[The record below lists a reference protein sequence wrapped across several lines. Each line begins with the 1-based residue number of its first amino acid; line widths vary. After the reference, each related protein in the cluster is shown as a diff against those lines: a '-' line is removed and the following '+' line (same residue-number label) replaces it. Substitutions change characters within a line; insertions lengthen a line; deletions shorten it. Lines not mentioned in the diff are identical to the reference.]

1 MNKPDARKLSDD
13 SLRLLR
19 VQADRLRREHGKTWR
34 EIAEIVGVHIGTVIS
49 WARRFNVGAVDGSA
63 TPDSGKRG
71 RRFGEGRSL
80 SGVDEMFVRDRV
92 VGKNPDQLQL
102 PFALW
107 SRRAVQ
113 ALIQEV
119 AKIEMPIRTVG
130 EYLRRWGMTP
140 QRPIKRAL
148 EQRPAD
154 VERWLAVEY
163 PRIQAR
169 AKAENAEIYWA
180 DETAVK
186 QDTAWVRGYAPAGK
200 TPVLPHTARWSHV
213 TMISAVTNQG
223 LVRFAFYPG
232 AINTDRFIDFM
243 DRLIQ
248 EAEGR
253 KVFLILDN
261 LRVHHARPVKEWLA
275 ERTDAIEAFY
285 LPSYTPEANPDEYLN
300 RDLKTVLRSQEP
312 KRTTH
317 DLWSAARAFMEFLQ
331 RTPERVRA
339 YFTHPSVHYAR

>member
-1 MNKPDARKLSDD
+1 MNKPDGRKLSDE

-19 VQADRLRREHGKTWR
+19 VQADRLRREQGKTWR

-49 WARRFNVGAVDGSA
+49 WARRFNVGSAHAAA
-63 TPDSGKRG
+63 TPESGKRG

-80 SGVDEMFVRDRV
+80 SGVDEMYVRDQV
-92 VGKNPDQLQL
+92 VGRNPDQLQL

-140 QRPIKRAL
+140 QRPMKRAL

-154 VERWLAVEY
+154 VERWLATEY

-223 LVRFAFYPG
+223 LVRFAFHQG

-243 DRLIQ
+243 DRLIR

-253 KVFLILDN
+253 KVFLIFDN
-261 LRVHHARPVKEWLA
+261 LRVHHAGQVKEWLA
-275 ERTDAIEAFY
+275 ERGEAIEAFY

-317 DLWSAARAFMEFLQ
+317 DLWSAARTFMEFLQ
-331 RTPERVRA
+331 RTPGRVRA
-339 YFTHPSVHYAR
+339 YFNHPSVRYAR

>member
-1 MNKPDARKLSDD
+1 MSKIDARKLSDE

-19 VQADRLRREHGKTWR
+19 LQADRLRREQNKSWR
-34 EIAEIVGVHIGTVIS
+34 EIAEIVGVHIGTAIS
-49 WARRFNVGAVDGSA
+49 WARRFGVGTGIAD
-63 TPDSGKRG
+63 PQSGTRG
-71 RRFGEGRSL
+71 RRHGEGRTL
-80 SGVDEMFVRDRV
+80 SRVDELYVRSQV
-92 VGKNPDQLQL
+92 IGKNPDQLHL

-113 ALIQEV
+113 GLIREV
-119 AKIEMPIRTVG
+119 AKIEMPMRTVG

-154 VERWLAVEY
+154 VQRWLESEY
-163 PRIQAR
+163 PQIQAR

-200 TPVLPHTARWSHV
+200 TPVLPHAARWTHV
-213 TMISAVTNQG
+213 SMISAITNQG
-223 LVRFAFYPG
+223 LVRFALHEG
-232 AINTDRFIDFM
+232 SINTDRLIDFM
-243 DRLIQ
+243 GRLVND
-248 EAEGR
+248 AEGR

-261 LRVHHARPVKEWLA
+261 LRVHHALAVKEWLA
-275 ERTDAIEAFY
+275 ERTAQIEVFY
-285 LPSYTPEANPDEYLN
+285 LPSYTPDANPDEYLN
-300 RDLKTVLRSQEP
+300 RDLKTSLRSQEP
-312 KRTTH
+312 KRTRH
-317 DLWSAARAFMEFLQ
+317 SLWSAARTFMEFLE

-339 YFTHPSVHYAR
+339 YFTHPRVRYAC

>member
-1 MNKPDARKLSDD
+1 MSKPDARKLSDE

-19 VQADRLRREHGKTWR
+19 LQADRLRREHGKTWR
-34 EIAEIVGVHIGTVIS
+34 EIAEIIGVHIGTVMS
-49 WARRFNVGAVDGSA
+49 WARRFGVGVGAELN
-63 TPDSGKRG
+63 PDSGQRG

-80 SGVDEMFVRDRV
+80 SGVDEFFVRDQV
-92 VGKNPDQLQL
+92 VGRNPDQLML

-113 ALIQEV
+113 SLIREV

-154 VERWLAVEY
+154 VQRWLDVEY
-163 PRIQAR
+163 PIIAAR
-169 AKAENAEIYWA
+169 AKAENAEIYWG
-180 DETAVK
+180 DETSVK

-200 TPVLPHTARWSHV
+200 TPVLTHAAAWTNV

-223 LVRFAFYPG
+223 LVRFAFHDG
-232 AINTDRFIDFM
+232 SINTDRLIDFM
-243 DRLIQ
+243 DRLVTD
-248 EAEGR
+248 AEGR

-261 LRVHHARPVKEWLA
+261 LKVHHALLVQEWLKA
-275 ERTDAIEAFY
+275 HVEHIEVFY
-285 LPSYTPEANPDEYLN
+285 LPAYTPDANPDEYLN
-300 RDLKTVLRSQEP
+300 RDLKTTLRSQEP
-312 KRTTH
+312 KRSAPA
-317 DLWSAARAFMEFLQ
+317 LKSAARGFMEFLA

-339 YFTHPSVHYAR
+339 YFNHSSVRYAA

>member
-1 MNKPDARKLSDD
+1 MSKIDARKLSDE

-19 VQADRLRREHGKTWR
+19 LQADRLRREQNKSWR
-34 EIAEIVGVHIGTVIS
+34 EIAEIVGVHIGTAIS
-49 WARRFNVGAVDGSA
+49 WARRFGVGTGIED
-63 TPDSGKRG
+63 PQSGTRG
-71 RRFGEGRSL
+71 RRLGEGRTL
-80 SGVDEMFVRDRV
+80 TGVDEMFIRSQV

-113 ALIQEV
+113 GLIREV

-154 VERWLAVEY
+154 VQRWLDVEY
-163 PRIQAR
+163 PQIQAR

-186 QDTAWVRGYAPAGK
+186 QDTAWVRGFAPAGK
-200 TPVLPHTARWSHV
+200 TPVLPHAARWTHV
-213 TMISAVTNQG
+213 TMISAITNQG
-223 LVRFAFYPG
+223 LVRFALHEG
-232 AINTDRFIDFM
+232 SINTDRLIDFM
-243 DRLIQ
+243 DRLVRD
-248 EAEGR
+248 AEGR

-261 LRVHHARPVKEWLA
+261 LRVHHALAVKEWLA
-275 ERTDAIEAFY
+275 TRAEQIEVFY
-285 LPSYTPEANPDEYLN
+285 LPSYTPDANPDEYLN
-300 RDLKTVLRSQEP
+300 RDLKTSLRSQEP
-312 KRTTH
+312 KRTRH
-317 DLWSAARAFMEFLQ
+317 DLWSAARAFMEFLEK
-331 RTPERVRA
+331 TPARVRA
-339 YFTHPSVHYAR
+339 YFTHPCVHYAC

>member
-1 MNKPDARKLSDD
+1 
-13 SLRLLR
+13 
-19 VQADRLRREHGKTWR
+19 
-34 EIAEIVGVHIGTVIS
+34 
-49 WARRFNVGAVDGSA
+49 
-63 TPDSGKRG
+63 
-71 RRFGEGRSL
+71 
-80 SGVDEMFVRDRV
+80 
-92 VGKNPDQLQL
+92 
-102 PFALW
+102 LW

-154 VERWLAVEY
+154 VERWLATEY
-163 PRIQAR
+163 PHIQAR

-200 TPVLPHTARWSHV
+200 TPVLPHAARWSHV

-223 LVRFAFYPG
+223 LVRFAFHQG
-232 AINTDRFIDFM
+232 AINTERFIDFM

-261 LRVHHARPVKEWLA
+261 LRVHHARDVKAWLA
-275 ERTDAIEAFY
+275 ERTEAIEAFY

-339 YFTHPSVHYAR
+339 YFTHPSVRYAC

>member
-1 MNKPDARKLSDD
+1 MNKPDARRLSDD

-19 VQADRLRREHGKTWR
+19 MQADRLRREHGKTWR

-49 WARRFNVGAVDGSA
+49 WARRFNVGSADGSA
-63 TPDSGKRG
+63 APDSGKRG
-71 RRFGEGRSL
+71 RRFGEGRSI
-80 SGVDEMFVRDRV
+80 SGVDEMFVRDQV

-113 ALIQEV
+113 ALIQQV
-119 AKIEMPIRTVG
+119 TKVDMPIRTVG
-130 EYLRRWGMTP
+130 LYLQRWGMTP

-154 VERWLAVEY
+154 VEHWLATKY
-163 PRIQAR
+163 PHIQAR

-200 TPVLPHTARWSHV
+200 TPILPHAARWSHV

-223 LVRFAFYPG
+223 LVRFAFHQG

-261 LRVHHARPVKEWLA
+261 LRVHHARQVKAWLA
-275 ERTDAIEAFY
+275 ERIDLIEAFY

-300 RDLKTVLRSQEP
+300 RDFKTALRSQEP

-317 DLWSAARAFMEFLQ
+317 DLWSAARNFMEFLQ

-339 YFTHPSVHYAR
+339 YFTHPSVRYAQ